1 MDKFIPLT
9 VVLLLIGLTAFAA
22 GSDEQPAAEPA
33 AAPEAMAIEQTD
45 HAIPYNLSEYER
57 MTGTTLTLKEAPS
70 VAALVAQGSLPAIED
85 RLPEEPL
92 VVKPVDGIGKYGG
105 TLRLPNTGKAAT
117 NYMMDWGYE
126 FLVSYTPD
134 MARLFPRL
142 IKGWDVS
149 ADGMTFTLH
158 LREGMKWS
166 DGTPFTAD
174 DLLFYFEDV
183 ALNTD
188 LSPSPSSRMLVD
200 GVPGVPAKVG
210 EHTFQM
216 TFHKPFGVFIENLA
230 RWRPNNYLPRHY
242 LEQFHPTYTEMA
254 DIEATMKAEGYD
266 TWVNLFSTKMGGHLD
281 AWGMPE
287 RPVLMAWIPQN
298 TVSEPVQVLERNPYY
313 FMIDVAGN
321 QLPYIDRME
330 RVLTEDKEALLLK
343 TIAGEFDYNSC
354 FDWGC
359 FPNHQLVLD
368 SMERGNYRI
377 EQHWWPP
384 DNQGNVRFN
393 FHHEDPVLGAL
404 FNDKRFRVAISLAI
418 NREDANSLVFKGL
431 ATPTHTGLPEGP
443 PFHGENLFKSNLE
456 FDPDQANALLDE
468 IGTISDRDGDGFRLR
483 PDGARLRLVNTI
495 NVLWPETVDLAELY
509 KNYWKEL
516 GIEVVSKPIQQGM
529 ATATL
534 ESGQYDIF
542 TATGQHGGRPMNP
555 LFRASLVPISERWGT
570 APQWGAW
577 IVSGG
582 EKGTEPPEDLK
593 TIMRLREEALA
604 SGDEQVRIARTIEI
618 AEIWDANLWM
628 VGGFNM
634 PMQAQYWVVNNRI
647 RNWPRNSNYNICY
660 EMLAPIYI
668 DE

>member
-1 MDKFIPLT
+1 M
-9 VVLLLIGLTAFAA
+9 
-22 GSDEQPAAEPA
+22 
-33 AAPEAMAIEQTD
+33 
-45 HAIPYNLSEYER
+45 
-57 MTGTTLTLKEAPS
+57 
-70 VAALVAQGSLPAIED
+70 
-85 RLPEEPL
+85 
-92 VVKPVDGIGKYGG
+92 
-105 TLRLPNTGKAAT
+105 
-117 NYMMDWGYE
+117 
-126 FLVSYTPD
+126 
-134 MARLFPRL
+134 
-142 IKGWDVS
+142 
-149 ADGMTFTLH
+149 
-158 LREGMKWS
+158 
-166 DGTPFTAD
+166 
-174 DLLFYFEDV
+174 
-183 ALNTD
+183 
-188 LSPSPSSRMLVD
+188 
-200 GVPGVPAKVG
+200 
-210 EHTFQM
+210 
-216 TFHKPFGVFIENLA
+216 
-230 RWRPNNYLPRHY
+230 
-242 LEQFHPTYTEMA
+242 
-254 DIEATMKAEGYD
+254 
-266 TWVNLFSTKMGGHLD
+266 
-281 AWGMPE
+281 
-287 RPVLMAWIPQN
+287 
-298 TVSEPVQVLERNPYY
+298 
-313 FMIDVAGN
+313 
-321 QLPYIDRME
+321 
-330 RVLTEDKEALLLK
+330 
-343 TIAGEFDYNSC
+343 
-354 FDWGC
+354 
-359 FPNHQLVLD
+359 
-368 SMERGNYRI
+368 RI
-377 EQHWWPP
+377 
-384 DNQGNVRFN
+384 
-393 FHHEDPVLGAL
+393 PVLGAL

-468 IGTISDRDGDGFRLR
+468 IGTISERDSDGFRLR